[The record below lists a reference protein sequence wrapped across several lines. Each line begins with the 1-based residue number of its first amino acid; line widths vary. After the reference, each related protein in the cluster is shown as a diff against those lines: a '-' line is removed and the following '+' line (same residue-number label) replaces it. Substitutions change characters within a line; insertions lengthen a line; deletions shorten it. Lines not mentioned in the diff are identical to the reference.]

1 MRAALGIDKKTDILE
16 YIESLPTLEA
26 QKEAHAR
33 IEKVEED
40 AMNKMVC
47 KPAIMLTIRLLRK
60 GWWD

>member
-16 YIESLPTLEA
+16 YIESLPTPEA

-47 KPAIMLTIRLLRK
+47 KPAIMLIIRLLRK
-60 GWWD
+60 DWWD

>member
-16 YIESLPTLEA
+16 YIESLPTPDA
-26 QKEAHAR
+26 QKEAHAK

-47 KPAIMLTIRLLRK
+47 ESCIALTSRLPRK
-60 GWWD
+60 V